1 MSQRLPLTA
10 LPRVLIEAGYDT
22 PTYRTLYEAAVSAR
36 FPAKQNAGGRWTFAL
51 DDLPQIADELGLS
64 DLAA

>member
-22 PTYRTLYEAAVSAR
+22 PTYRALYEAAVSAR
-36 FPAKQNAGGRWTFAL
+36 FPAKQNAGGRWTFTL
-51 DDLPQIADELGLS
+51 DDLPQIADALGLS